1 MGGPRRV
8 TAGALAGHSEGMT
21 MNPSLRKFALTAHV
35 TAGGKKTPVRVS
47 EESVLKRINELI
59 GVGGQTTDRSN
70 VSNGVAGRVYMGTLG
85 IAISV

>member
-1 MGGPRRV
+1 V

-35 TAGGKKTPVRVS
+35 TAGGKKTPVSVS

-59 GVGGQTTDRSN
+59 GVNGQITDRSN
-70 VSNGVAGRVYMGTLG
+70 FSNEVATSLYGKSGHRDLCLG
-85 IAISV
+85 SQ

>member
-1 MGGPRRV
+1 
-8 TAGALAGHSEGMT
+8 

-35 TAGGKKTPVRVS
+35 TAGGKKTPVSVS

-59 GVGGQTTDRSN
+59 GVGGQTTDRRSN